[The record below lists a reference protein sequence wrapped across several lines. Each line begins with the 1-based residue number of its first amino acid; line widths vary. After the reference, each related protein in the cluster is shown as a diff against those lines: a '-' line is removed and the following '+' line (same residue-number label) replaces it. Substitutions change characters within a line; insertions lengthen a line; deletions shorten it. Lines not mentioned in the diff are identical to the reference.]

1 MSNTMVLLLSFG
13 PLAMVLAMIAAHGLG
28 ESKDAYIGEVTGRGV
43 SSSTGTYGP
52 TGYYM
57 MHIRTDEGREL
68 SIEVNGRTYRSLAV
82 GNRVGKEWGR
92 RWPERSE

>member
-1 MSNTMVLLLSFG
+1 MSHTIVLLLSCG
-13 PLAMVLAMIAAHGLG
+13 PLALVLAMIAANGLK
-28 ESKDAYIGEVTGRGV
+28 ESKDAYTGEVTGLGV

-52 TGYYM
+52 TGHYM
-57 MHIRTDEGREL
+57 MHISTDEGREL

-82 GNRVGKEWGR
+82 GDRVVKEWGR

>member
-1 MSNTMVLLLSFG
+1 MSNTIVLLLSIG
-13 PLAMVLAMIAAHGLG
+13 PLAMVLAMIAAHGSG
-28 ESKDAYIGEVTGRGV
+28 ESKDAYTGEVTGRGV

-52 TGYYM
+52 TGHYM

-82 GNRVGKEWGR
+82 GDRVVKVPGA
-92 RWPERSE
+92 RWPVRSE

>member
-1 MSNTMVLLLSFG
+1 MSNTVVLLLSIG
-13 PLAMVLAMIAAHGLG
+13 PLAMVLAMIASQRVG
-28 ESKDAYIGEVTGRGV
+28 EVNDAYTGEVTGRGV

-52 TGYYM
+52 TGHYM

-82 GNRVGKEWGR
+82 GDRVVKEWGR

>member
-1 MSNTMVLLLSFG
+1 MSNTLVLLLSFG

-28 ESKDAYIGEVTGRGV
+28 ESKDAYTGEVTGRGV

-52 TGYYM
+52 TGHYM

-82 GNRVGKEWGR
+82 GDRVVKVAGA
-92 RWPERSE
+92 RWPVRSE